1 MKNTELMTKLAGAV
15 SRANLKVQ
23 KHSPEIMLVVGI
35 GGMIVSGVMA
45 CKATLKLNDILEE
58 HEETMDKVHDV
69 VEMHEDDGK
78 YSEEDV
84 QKATAVVYA
93 KTGLKV
99 AKLYGPAIALGAAS
113 IASIVWSHTILNKR
127 NVALAAAYMSVD
139 QAFKGYRGRVI
150 ERFGKDLDRE
160 LRFNLKSEQIEET
173 TVNAK
178 GKEKTVTTDVTV
190 VDPNTY
196 SEYAR
201 IFDDGCK
208 GWEKDAEWN
217 LTFLKQQQSYA
228 NDKLKAKGFLF
239 LNDVYE
245 MLGIPKTKAG
255 QIVGWV
261 YDKDH
266 PVGDNFVDFGIFDIH
281 NAKARDFVN
290 GYERVIILDFNV
302 DGPILDLI

>member
-1 MKNTELMTKLAGAV
+1 MKNTELMTKLTGAV
-15 SRANLKVQ
+15 SRAGLKLQ
-23 KHSPEIMLVVGI
+23 KHSPEIMLVAGI

-69 VEMHEDDGK
+69 VEKHEDDGK

-99 AKLYGPAIALGAAS
+99 TKLYGPAIALGAVS

-173 TVNAK
+173 IVNEK
-178 GKEKTVTTDVTV
+178 GKEKTVKTDVTI

-201 IFDDGCK
+201 VFDDGCK

-228 NDKLKAKGFLF
+228 NDKLKAQGHLF
-239 LNDVYE
+239 LNDVYK
-245 MLGIPKTKAG
+245 MLGIPTTKAG

-261 YDKDH
+261 YDEEH

-302 DGPILDLI
+302 DGPILDLM